1 MVTRIGING
10 FGRIGRLTCR
20 AMKKYHPDEL
30 EVVAIN
36 DLADTPTNAHLLKHD
51 TNYGAYPGT
60 VEAGEGFITVDGK
73 KVKAFSEREPN
84 KIPWKEYGVD
94 IVIEST
100 GRFSDRD
107 KAALH
112 LSGGAKKVIIST
124 TSSSADLTVVMG
136 VNQKMYRPAEHVVI
150 SNASCTTNCVTPMT
164 KVIFD
169 KFGIEK
175 ALINTVHAYT
185 NDQSLLDIY
194 HKDLRRARAAALNI
208 IPTTTGAAKAVSQVI
223 PELKGLIH
231 GISLRVPVGSVSI
244 ADLTAIV
251 KRKVT
256 AEEINAALEAAANNE
271 LKGIMAFCKE
281 ELVSSDFRGDPA
293 SCIIDSAS
301 TMVMDGNMIKVLG
314 WYDNE
319 WGYSVRVGDL
329 AAYMGSQG
337 F

>member
-1 MVTRIGING
+1 
-10 FGRIGRLTCR
+10 
-20 AMKKYHPDEL
+20 
-30 EVVAIN
+30 
-36 DLADTPTNAHLLKHD
+36 
-51 TNYGAYPGT
+51 
-60 VEAGEGFITVDGK
+60 
-73 KVKAFSEREPN
+73 
-84 KIPWKEYGVD
+84 
-94 IVIEST
+94 
-100 GRFSDRD
+100 
-107 KAALH
+107 
-112 LSGGAKKVIIST
+112 
-124 TSSSADLTVVMG
+124 MG
-136 VNQKMYRPAEHVVI
+136 VNQKMYKPAEHVII

-185 NDQSLLDIY
+185 NDQNLQDIY
-194 HKDLRRARAAALNI
+194 HKDLRRARAAAMNI
-208 IPTTTGAAKAVSQVI
+208 IPTSTGAAKAVAQVI

-256 AEEINAALEAAANNE
+256 AEEINAALEAAANAE

-293 SCIIDSAS
+293 SCIIDAAS
-301 TMVMDGNMIKVLG
+301 TMVMDGNMVKILG

-319 WGYSVRVGDL
+319 WGYSTRVGDL
-329 AAYMGSQG
+329 AAYMGTKG

>member
-10 FGRIGRLTCR
+10 FGRIGRLTFR
-20 AMKKYHPDEL
+20 AMQQYHPNEL

-36 DLADTPTNAHLLKHD
+36 DLADTLTNAHLLKHD

-73 KVKAFSEREPN
+73 KVKAFSEKEPN
-84 KIPWKEYGVD
+84 KIPWREYGVD

-100 GRFSDRD
+100 GRFSDRE

-124 TSSSADLTVVMG
+124 TSSNADLTVVMG
-136 VNQKMYRPAEHVVI
+136 VNQKMYKPAEHVVI

-208 IPTTTGAAKAVSQVI
+208 IPTTTGAAKAVAQVI

-244 ADLTAIV
+244 TDLTAIV

-256 AEEINAALEAAANNE
+256 AEEVNAALEAAANGE
-271 LKGIMAFCKE
+271 LKGIMSFCKE

-293 SCIIDSAS
+293 SCIIDAAS

-319 WGYSVRVGDL
+319 WGYSTRLGDL
-329 AAYMGSQG
+329 AAYMGAKG
-337 F
+337 V